1 MAKTIKFSISIDKD
15 LVKKLDNFIIEEKLP
30 SRSGVIAELINRYI
44 TEKKVVK
51 GDNVAGVIS
60 LVYDHHKRFISDKLT
75 SIQHNYH
82 NIIVSSQ
89 HVHLTHNICFEIII
103 VKGKGSYIE
112 KLYSELKKVRGIINS
127 YLTIAGV
134 AD

>member
-1 MAKTIKFSISIDKD
+1 MAKKIKFSISIDKE
-15 LVKKLDNFIIEEKLP
+15 LVRKLDNFIKEENLP

-60 LVYDHHKRFISDKLT
+60 LIYDHHKRLINDKLT
-75 SIQHNYH
+75 SIQHDYH
-82 NIIVSSQ
+82 DIIVSSQ
-89 HVHLTHNICFEIII
+89 HVHLTHSICFEVII
-103 VKGKGSYIE
+103 VKGKGFYIE
-112 KLYSELKKVRGIINS
+112 KLYNELKKVKGIINS